1 MDTDSIN
8 PVNAG
13 KDFALA
19 CIPRK
24 ETRKQMLV
32 QLLDGVAPSFKYKV
46 NILTEP

>member
-24 ETRKQMLV
+24 KTQGNKCKL
-32 QLLDGVAPSFKYKV
+32 F
-46 NILTEP
+46 